1 MIYIIMKSD
10 LKQHLKI
17 YRFLLSL
24 RLRLPTAQPMLIH
37 MAMEDAL
44 EDLAKVGLV
53 EEDSVMV
60 GLEVLV
66 AVNMVTITGRDPL
79 MKKKTTR
86 RSSQVEKN
94 LLTSLTLKMTPKL
107 KSRRSI

>member
-10 LKQHLKI
+10 LKQNLKN

-24 RLRLPTAQPMLIH
+24 RSRLPTAQPMLIH

-44 EDLAKVGLV
+44 EDLAMVGLV

-60 GLEVLV
+60 VSEVLV
-66 AVNMVTITGRDPL
+66 AANMAIITGRDPL
-79 MKKKTTR
+79 MKKKTTK
-86 RSSQVEKN
+86 RSSEVEKN
-94 LLTSLTLKMTPKL
+94 LLT
-107 KSRRSI
+107 